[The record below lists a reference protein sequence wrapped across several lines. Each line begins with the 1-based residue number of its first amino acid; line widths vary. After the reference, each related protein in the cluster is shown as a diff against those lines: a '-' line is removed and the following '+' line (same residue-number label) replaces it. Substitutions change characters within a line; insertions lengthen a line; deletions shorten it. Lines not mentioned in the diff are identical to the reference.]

1 MSRINI
7 DLLFFAL
14 YRDLAGTESRSIEIP
29 TGATVAELVR
39 IVRAIPGLERLPLD
53 PVVAVNQE
61 YATPDKVLDAND
73 EVAFLPPV
81 AGG

>member
-1 MSRINI
+1 MPQMNIN
-7 DLLFFAL
+7 LLFFAL
-14 YRDLAGTESRSIEIP
+14 YRELAGGGEKSIVVP
-29 TGATVAELVR
+29 PGATVAELVR
-39 IVRAIPGLERLPLD
+39 IVRRLPGLERLPED

-61 YATPDKVLDAND
+61 YASPDQVLHDSD

>member
-1 MSRINI
+1 MGQIRV

-14 YRDLAGTESRSIEIP
+14 YRDLTGTAEISINVPPGTI
-29 TGATVAELVR
+29 VAELVR
-39 IVRAIPGLERLPLD
+39 IVHALPGFERLPAE

-61 YATPDKVLDAND
+61 YAAPDTVLYDND

>member
-1 MSRINI
+1 MRL

-14 YRDLAGTESRSIEIP
+14 YRELAGAGERPIEVP
-29 TGATVAELVR
+29 PGTTVAELVR
-39 IVRAIPGLERLPLD
+39 IVRALPGLERLPES

-61 YATPDKVLDAND
+61 YAAPDTILQDDD

>member
-1 MSRINI
+1 MFI

-14 YRDLAGTESRSIEIP
+14 YKELAGTDSKRIEVP
-29 TGATVAELVR
+29 PSTTVADLVQ
-39 IVRAIPGLERLPLD
+39 IVRAIPGLERLPED

-61 YATPDKVLDAND
+61 YAAPEVVLEEDD

>member
-1 MSRINI
+1 MGQIRV

-14 YRDLAGTESRSIEIP
+14 YRDMTGTAERSVNVP
-29 TGATVAELVR
+29 PGTVVAELVR
-39 IVRAIPGLERLPLD
+39 IVRALPGCERLPAE

-61 YATPDKVLDAND
+61 YAALDTVIYDND

>member
-1 MSRINI
+1 MQLS
-7 DLLFFAL
+7 LLFFAL
-14 YRDLAGTESRSIEIP
+14 YRDLAGTDRKVVEIP
-29 TGATVAELVR
+29 QGSTVAELVR
-39 IVRAIPGLERLPLD
+39 FVRSLPGHDWLPPE

-61 YATPDKVLDAND
+61 YAAPDLVLKFAD

>member
-1 MSRINI
+1 MQLS
-7 DLLFFAL
+7 LLFFAL
-14 YRDLAGTESRSIEIP
+14 YRDLAGTDRKVIMAP
-29 TGATVAELVR
+29 QGVTVAELVR
-39 IVRAIPGLERLPLD
+39 FVRALPGLDWLPAE

-61 YATPDKVLDAND
+61 YAAPDLVLKYAD

>member
-1 MSRINI
+1 VPP
-7 DLLFFAL
+7 
-14 YRDLAGTESRSIEIP
+14 GT
-29 TGATVAELVR
+29 TVAELVR
-39 IVRAIPGLERLPLD
+39 IVRALPGLERLPES

-61 YATPDKVLDAND
+61 YAAPDTILQDDD